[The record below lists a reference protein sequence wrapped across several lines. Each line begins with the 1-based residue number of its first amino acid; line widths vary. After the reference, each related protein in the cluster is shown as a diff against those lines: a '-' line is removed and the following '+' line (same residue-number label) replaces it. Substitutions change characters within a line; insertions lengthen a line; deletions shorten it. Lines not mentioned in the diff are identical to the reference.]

1 MDDSKSEEESVISN
15 EDIKPIL
22 CSLPIQ
28 TQYILPSS
36 SLLADENFESDTCEE
51 NDDLS
56 ERRQKKRGIFPKSA
70 TSIMRAWL
78 FQHLS
83 VNSPNQFFF
92 FQIKINFFFFLLASI
107 SI

>member
-1 MDDSKSEEESVISN
+1 MIFFRDIILDDSKSEEESIISN

-28 TQYILPSS
+28 TQYNPSPSSS

-51 NDDLS
+51 NDDLP

-83 VNSPNQFFF
+83 VNY
-92 FQIKINFFFFLLASI
+92 FLLK
-107 SI
+107 